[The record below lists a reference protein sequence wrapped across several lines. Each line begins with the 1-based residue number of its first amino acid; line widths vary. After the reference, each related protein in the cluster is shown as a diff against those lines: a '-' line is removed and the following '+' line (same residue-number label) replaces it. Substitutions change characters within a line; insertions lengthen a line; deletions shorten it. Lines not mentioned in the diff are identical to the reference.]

1 MKIAVTG
8 KGGVGKT
15 TIAVLMAGILSDSG
29 NKVMVI
35 DADPDMNVAT
45 VLGIPKEKNVTPIV
59 ELKGLMAERTGTKVG
74 EPAPF
79 FTMNPKV
86 DDIPEK
92 YCLEQRGIKLLVM
105 GTVRVGGG
113 GCACPENAFL
123 KTLLSHLMVAR
134 KEWVIL
140 DMEAGIEH
148 IGRGT
153 AIGVDEMLVVVEA
166 SRVSIDTAYR
176 IDKLSKDIGIK
187 SIRIIGNKIRSPE
200 EKNFIEEN
208 TEGLEFLGFIDSS
221 EEIQKINTNEISAL
235 DIAGKPVAQI
245 NELLKKLAL
254 HSK

>member
-29 NKVMVI
+29 NKVMVV

-45 VLGIPKEKNVTPIV
+45 VLGIPKEKGVTPIV

-74 EPAPF
+74 DPAPF

-105 GTVRVGGG
+105 GTIRMGGG

-153 AIGVDEMLVVVEA
+153 AIGVDEMIVVVEP
-166 SRVSIDTAYR
+166 SRVSIETAYR

-187 SIRIIGNKIRSPE
+187 SIRIIGNKIRKPE

-208 TEGLEFLGFIDSS
+208 TEGLEILGFIDSS

-235 DIAGKPVAQI
+235 DIAGKPITQI

-254 HSK
+254 YSK

>member
-1 MKIAVTG
+1 MKIAITG
-8 KGGVGKT
+8 KGGVGKS
-15 TIAVLMAGILSDSG
+15 TIATLMAGILSDSG

-45 VLGIPKEKNVTPIV
+45 LLGIPKDKSITPIV
-59 ELKGLMAERTGTKVG
+59 ELKSLMAERTGTKVG

-92 YCLEQRGIKLLVM
+92 YCIEQRGIKLLVM
-105 GTVRVGGG
+105 GTVNTGGG

-153 AIGVDEMLVVVEA
+153 AIGVDEMLVIVEP

-176 IDKLSKDIGIK
+176 IKKLSKDIGIK
-187 SIRIIGNKIRSPE
+187 SIRVIGNKIRNPE
-200 EKNFIEEN
+200 EKNFIEKN
-208 TEGLEFLGFIDSS
+208 TEGLEILGFIDSS
-221 EEIQKINTNEISAL
+221 EEIQKINTNEISTL

-245 NELLKKLAL
+245 SELLKELVL
-254 HSK
+254 

>member
-1 MKIAVTG
+1 MKIAITG

-29 NKVMVI
+29 NKVMVV

-45 VLGIPKEKNVTPIV
+45 VLGIPKEKNVTPII

-92 YCLEQRGIKLLVM
+92 YCLEQRGIRLLVM
-105 GTVRVGGG
+105 GTVRMGGG

-153 AIGVDEMLVVVEA
+153 AIGVDEMIVVVEP
-166 SRVSIDTAYR
+166 SRVSIETAYR
-176 IDKLSKDIGIK
+176 INKLSKDIGIK

-208 TEGLEFLGFIDSS
+208 TEGLEILGFIDSS

-235 DIAGKPVAQI
+235 DIAGKPINQI
-245 NELLKKLAL
+245 NELLKRLAL
-254 HSK
+254 

>member
-29 NKVMVI
+29 NKVMVV

-45 VLGIPKEKNVTPIV
+45 VLGIPKEKSVTPIV

-74 EPAPF
+74 DPAPF

-105 GTVRVGGG
+105 GTIRMGGG

-153 AIGVDEMLVVVEA
+153 AIGVDEMIVVVEP
-166 SRVSIDTAYR
+166 SRVSIETAYR

-187 SIRIIGNKIRSPE
+187 SIRIIGNKIRKPE

-208 TEGLEFLGFIDSS
+208 TEGLEILGFIDSS

-235 DIAGKPVAQI
+235 DIAGKPITQI

-254 HSK
+254 YSK

>member
-1 MKIAVTG
+1 MKIAITG

-29 NKVMVI
+29 NKVMVV

-45 VLGIPKEKNVTPIV
+45 VLGIPKEKNVTPII

-92 YCLEQRGIKLLVM
+92 YCLEQRGIRLLVM
-105 GTVRVGGG
+105 GTVRMGGG

-153 AIGVDEMLVVVEA
+153 AIGVDEMIVVVEP
-166 SRVSIDTAYR
+166 SRVSIETAYR
-176 IDKLSKDIGIK
+176 INKLSKDIGIK

-208 TEGLEFLGFIDSS
+208 TEGLEILGFIDSS

-235 DIAGKPVAQI
+235 DIAGKPITQI
-245 NELLKKLAL
+245 NELLKRLAL
-254 HSK
+254 

>member
-1 MKIAVTG
+1 MKIAITG

-29 NKVMVI
+29 NKVMVV

-45 VLGIPKEKNVTPIV
+45 VLGIPKEKNVTPII

-105 GTVRVGGG
+105 GTVRMGGG

-153 AIGVDEMLVVVEA
+153 AIGVDEMIVVVEP
-166 SRVSIDTAYR
+166 SRVSIETAYR
-176 IDKLSKDIGIK
+176 INKLSKDIGIK

-208 TEGLEFLGFIDSS
+208 TEGLEILGFIDSS

-235 DIAGKPVAQI
+235 DIAGKPINQI
-245 NELLKKLAL
+245 NELLKRLAL
-254 HSK
+254 

>member
-1 MKIAVTG
+1 MKIAITG

-15 TIAVLMAGILSDSG
+15 TIATLMAGILSDSG

-35 DADPDMNVAT
+35 DADPDMNVAAL
-45 VLGIPKEKNVTPIV
+45 LGIPKEKSVTPII
-59 ELKGLMAERTGTKVG
+59 ELKDLIAERTGTKVG

-105 GTVRVGGG
+105 GTVKKGGG

-153 AIGVDEMLVVVEA
+153 AIGVDEMLVVVEP
-166 SRVSIDTAYR
+166 SRMSIDTAYR
-176 IDKLSKDIGIK
+176 IEKLSKDIGIK

-200 EKNFIEEN
+200 EKKFIEEN
-208 TEGLEFLGFIDSS
+208 TEGLEILGFIDSS
-221 EEIQKINTNEISAL
+221 EEIQKINTNKISAL
-235 DIAGKPVAQI
+235 DIAGKPIAQI
-245 NELLKKLAL
+245 NELLKRLAL
-254 HSK
+254 YSK